1 MENLKE
7 NVIVGSLATIA
18 VAVAIG
24 VFTLFGGSAPAPVVT
39 QDTDSMIGGR
49 VHNTQETFDAG
60 IAVNGTEVI
69 SATRGISATTLAGT
83 ASLTVGNGTPLDK
96 IVRTTVTVNPDSLA
110 TGAGTSTNV
119 TLTGAV
125 VGDTCMATT
134 VSGDLAGTTS
144 TVGFLTCKVLATNI
158 ATVYFKNASTTAYD
172 AGSNVVEVKTFSF

>member
-18 VAVAIG
+18 VAIAIG

-69 SATRGISATTLAGT
+69 SSARAIKPAT
-83 ASLTVGNGTPLDK
+83 LTVGSGGTSLDK